1 MCIFYIWWCGNKVL
15 KTQVPSRRVSLARSQ
30 LRNGMISLDTSGWAE
45 CCERKGYSHV
55 TCRHNDCVASQ
66 SAFKT
71 RKQKY
76 FLHKPKEARRRW
88 NVFTLPRNPYRTENK
103 RLLGEMKTWCILQWF
118 YFFFPSERISVL
130 IYQETTSLQSWEFL
144 FFFVS
149 NWTFWFSLIARF
161 SRHSPRL
168 CDESEERMMLRSFCC
183 LPPPKNQ
190 NIS

>member
-15 KTQVPSRRVSLARSQ
+15 KTQVPSHRVSLARSQ
-30 LRNGMISLDTSGWAE
+30 LRNGTISLDTSGWAE

-55 TCRHNDCVASQ
+55 TYRHNDCVASQ

-103 RLLGEMKTWCILQWF
+103 RLKTRDCSRKWKPDAPFNDFIFFSFWTNFSLDLSGNDF
-118 YFFFPSERISVL
+118 TAERGTFFFSCQTEL
-130 IYQETTSLQSWEFL
+130 FGFL
-144 FFFVS
+144 
-149 NWTFWFSLIARF
+149 L
-161 SRHSPRL
+161 
-168 CDESEERMMLRSFCC
+168 
-183 LPPPKNQ
+183 
-190 NIS
+190 